1 MCKSIENEL
10 ISCLPKMEPK
20 LANILA
26 HQLHLQSTQQQWP
39 FPESPFG
46 RLPGEIR
53 QMIYE
58 SVLVAPPSQPTKYLR
73 VPVTTATFTGMAS
86 AEGNSITMAS
96 ETGSTVRSLLTPTN
110 PKNSYVAILQTCRQI
125 YHEAFHIF
133 YARNSFHFPNAPD
146 LIAFVRGIGPL
157 RRAELTS
164 LHIEGLV
171 IDRLPSRDFVHRRC
185 LRRNISLADEERLA
199 AISRPAPHPDIYN
212 KQNLELLHGCKKL
225 SRLILDMRAEEGFG
239 HVVALRWC
247 LGLERPEIYLVDES
261 HWKVVCRTV
270 DLPSGRMLAAVSV
283 FRNYRNGF
291 SCWAKGNKVRV
302 EVDIIRNSE
311 EMSIEGV
318 PVLGCSSL
326 DWWKEI

>member
-1 MCKSIENEL
+1 
-10 ISCLPKMEPK
+10 MEQE
-20 LANILA
+20 LANMLA

-58 SVLVAPPSQPTKYLR
+58 CVLVAPPSQPTIYLR
-73 VPVTTATFTGMAS
+73 VPVTTATVPDIAS

-96 ETGSTVRSLLTPTN
+96 ETGSTEPSLLTPTHR
-110 PKNSYVAILQTCRQI
+110 KNSYVAILQTCRQI

-146 LIAFVRGIGPL
+146 LIAFLRGIGPL

-171 IDRLPSRDFVHRRC
+171 IDRLPGRDFLHRRC
-185 LRRNISLADEERLA
+185 LRRNISLAGEERLA
-199 AISRPAPHPDIYN
+199 AISRPTPHPDIYN
-212 KQNLELLHGCKKL
+212 KQNIKLLQGCKKL
-225 SRLILDMRAEEGFG
+225 SRLILEMRAEEGFG
-239 HVVALRWC
+239 HVVALRWY

-261 HWKVVCRTV
+261 HWKVVLCRTV
-270 DLPSGRMLAAVSV
+270 DLPSCRMLAAVSV
-283 FRNYRNGF
+283 FRNYRNSF
-291 SCWAKGNKVRV
+291 SCWASGNKVRV

-311 EMSIEGV
+311 EMSIEGI
-318 PVLGCSSL
+318 PVLACPSL
-326 DWWKEI
+326 NWWKEI